1 MAIDVHK
8 SCEGTQARYN
18 NPEKGDR
25 PLCTDYGWG
34 GVLAASTT
42 ILVASHKPY
51 WMPSDPLYLPV
62 QVGAAQHDHIE
73 GFAHDD
79 EGDNISSKNPRYCEL
94 TALWWGWRNL
104 SCDWLGLVH
113 YRRHFAGSGERGFL
127 SSADAERLVSNGDVV
142 VAKARNYYIE
152 TIESHYMHTFDQ
164 DGSQLAALRKGV
176 HDVSP
181 ARVATLEEHLAQRK
195 GHMFNMLI
203 MPRDVLDAYCTW
215 LFDVLEA
222 TESYL
227 DFSQMNDFHARCVG
241 RLGERC
247 LDVWLKS
254 EGVPVQE
261 VRVKNPEKTNWVKKG
276 GDFLAAKFFGKRYES
291 SF

>member
-1 MAIDVHK
+1 VGLNPFYWLG
-8 SCEGTQARYN
+8 CEGEIAL
-18 NPEKGDR
+18 D
-25 PLCTDYGWG
+25 
-34 GVLAASTT
+34 TT

-51 WMPSDPLYLPV
+51 WMPGDPLYLPV
-62 QVGAAQHDHIE
+62 QVGAAQHEHIE

-79 EGDNISSKNPRYCEL
+79 EGDNISFKNPRYCEL

-104 SCDWLGLVH
+104 PCDWLGLVH
-113 YRRHFAGSGERGFL
+113 YRRYFAGSGERGFL
-127 SSADAERLVSNGDVV
+127 SSADAERLVINGDVV

-176 HDVSP
+176 RDVSP
-181 ARVATLEEHLAQRK
+181 ERVATLEEHLAQRK

-222 TESYL
+222 TEGHL

-261 VRVKNPEKTNWVKKG
+261 VRVKSPEKTNWVKKG
-276 GDFLAAKFFGKRYES
+276 SGFLAAKFFGKRYES